1 MKAAPVM
8 RALASKRL
16 SQILVHTGQ
25 HYRLNM
31 SDVFFRHLEMPEPNI
46 NLEVGSGSHAAQTAR
61 IMVEFGKVLSD
72 NRPDLVL
79 FMET

>member
-1 MKAAPVM
+1 MP
-8 RALASKRL
+8 
-16 SQILVHTGQ
+16 
-25 HYRLNM
+25 
-31 SDVFFRHLEMPEPNI
+31 DVFFRHLEMPEPNI